1 MQGELNNAAQAAGN
15 PVSQKSRT
23 DKQFARPTDEQV
35 IEEFADAMFNQD
47 VRVNP
52 AELIADGKLH
62 RIHADGDGKN
72 VKDCWYILHVDERPA
87 GKFGHN
93 GKYGHDVSFSWS
105 MKVDRAPMSAEE
117 KRARLDKQARDKAAK
132 AEAKRVSA
140 RRAAR
145 KAIDILSGAK
155 PYVAAEHAVLNG
167 YLARKGIVDACG
179 ALIGDFPVYDPRS
192 KTSTVI
198 QNALLIPMRDIDGN
212 VWSVQAIFP
221 NADNVLERDRTYLAG
236 GDKLGKF
243 FVIGAPKQV
252 DGADVLVVCEG
263 FATGVAIHRATG
275 HAVRVAFDAGS
286 LEPVATVLRDANRDS
301 ILVIAGDNDRWKDP
315 ARNPGLNAAFAAAA
329 AVGGMPVWPPF
340 MADVGE
346 VDAAGKLRGPTDFDD
361 MVRADG
367 DAELRRIFG
376 AVLEQVVS
384 FRREARADIEAA
396 NRAALPEFG
405 PNDLPAADLPS
416 VSLLKH
422 FYALAAFS
430 KRPDKESTVTKIATK
445 LERELRQ
452 ARGFE
457 PSEPGDE
464 GMHHSA
470 ASYAWT
476 LVKRRVRYTPAEMDV
491 DGLIGR
497 IRCAGAPIHENT
509 LTRMGGWMN
518 WMCSHR
524 QSTARLRVGIS
535 EGAKLRH
542 DYMPCVELPTLT
554 EADYRGV
561 ILVRAPMGSGKTKKI
576 GLAFSQFA
584 QYSNSVGGD
593 ARFVAIVHR
602 VTLVSALVKVL
613 GLTHYRDGRHPIT
626 KENAVEVT
634 ALGVCVPSINRAS
647 LRVIMENC
655 KYLLIDE
662 IAQVLTFLESRICF
676 EEEGESSRQAVY
688 AALQSLVRNA
698 TCVIG
703 MDAGV
708 NDRVVKFI
716 EQCRPAGERI
726 RIYDMAQGDEKLSAK
741 YGFGAK
747 AVDMFYE
754 EANRRLNAGEKPWIG
769 CDSRKQATELHEVL
783 SDLHPEKRFL
793 LITRDTTD
801 RNEQRAFLADANKVS
816 REYDCVIHSP
826 SISSGLSIEHRE
838 PVFDENGEQVFDENG
853 EPVLVL
859 VPHFDHCMFL
869 GGGCSISAADAL
881 QMMRRV
887 RYVKTWTVAIH
898 QNNTESG
905 PTDPRDIIAAKEKGV
920 AAERK
925 IEQAGPMAWYF
936 AEIEADRN
944 DAKIEFANEL
954 FWLME
959 DALFSIERTHQAED
973 RFDPATRKN
982 ARLTIEMREKSM
994 IIAARD
1000 LSDEEAERL
1009 ERSANKSDEDHAALT
1024 RHEIARLFGDDVF
1037 SIAAADVLDAPLW
1050 DAYKDGRGLRRIDN
1064 FSGAVHGVADTSEGA
1079 RPFEDMGFDV
1089 ARRQF
1094 QALLWGDTVLKPGVT
1109 IEMSAA
1115 AGIVDRALANRVTFA
1130 YHGVIPKRWAVGKS
1144 YKPKLNPLV
1153 EVIDMLKLMGLET
1166 FEVPSDENPS
1176 ISALQIE
1183 EESFRFME
1191 EWSGRRRAMQTGA
1204 QYVAPAAPAPLPTLA
1219 ERIQALQAQGG
1230 ADILATMIVFGALFG
1245 RLNATLPTA
1254 EQVTRK
1260 ALAETLEGM
1269 GMHLFSK
1276 ALKLKRGGKWIQST
1290 VYVDADLTGVSNEAV
1305 RDALDASAGLGGDCD
1320 LGAVLFKRTMP
1331 VLESP
1336 PKGQT
1341 QAQQGGKAKKAALAK
1356 VDAETAENEAVHD
1369 EYPAL
1374 PEAGDELDLSA
1385 LAME

>member
-1 MQGELNNAAQAAGN
+1 ML
-15 PVSQKSRT
+15 PV
-23 DKQFARPTDEQV
+23 DEREV

-72 VKDCWYILHVDERPA
+72 VKDCWYVLHLDGRPA
-87 GKFGHN
+87 GKFGHHS
-93 GKYGHDVSFSWS
+93 KYPGESFTFRFEGDV
-105 MKVDRAPMSAEE
+105 AQETAEQR
-117 KRARLDKQARDKAAK
+117 RARLERQERDKDIK
-132 AEAKRVSA
+132 AGEQRRRAVRTAENA
-140 RRAAR
+140 RRTLTPATLYDHEKHAELNDHFAGRGIEDAR
-145 KAIDILSGAK
+145 GVMFGAINTFDPVSGK
-155 PYVAAEHAVLNG
+155 PTTIE
-167 YLARKGIVDACG
+167 
-179 ALIGDFPVYDPRS
+179 
-192 KTSTVI
+192 
-198 QNALLIPMRDIDGN
+198 NALLAPMLDIDGN
-212 VWSVQAIFP
+212 LCSLQAIFP
-221 NADNVLERDRTYLAG
+221 DANNVLGRDRTYLPG
-236 GDKLGKF
+236 TQKNGLSF
-243 FVIGAPKQV
+243 SVGAVKQV
-252 DGADVLVVCEG
+252 DGADVLIVCEG
-263 FATGVAIHRATG
+263 VATGLQIWRATR
-275 HAVRVAFDAGS
+275 HAVRVAFDAS
-286 LEPVATVLRDANRDS
+286 NLEPVAQALRGAHPDAT
-301 ILVIAGDNDRWKDP
+301 IIIAGDHDRWKTP
-315 ARNPGLNAAFAAAA
+315 GKNPGLKAMFQAAA
-329 AVGGMPVWPPF
+329 AVGGMPIWPPF
-340 MADVGE
+340 MESDGQVNAE
-346 VDAAGKLRGPTDFDD
+346 GKLRGGTDWDDWFRLHSAASVREIFDASLKQ
-361 MVRADG
+361 VRA
-367 DAELRRIFG
+367 AKREAQAAIEKARK
-376 AVLEQVVS
+376 AVLPV
-384 FRREARADIEAA
+384 
-396 NRAALPEFG
+396 FG

-982 ARLTIEMREKSM
+982 AKLTIEMREKSM

-1024 RHEIARLFGDDVF
+1024 RHEIALLFGDDVF

-1230 ADILATMIVFGALFG
+1230 ADILATMIVFGALFD

-1254 EQVTRK
+1254 QQVTRK